1 MEKLYV
7 ILVDVNDNEKGIM
20 EKMEAH
26 IKGLLHRAISVF
38 ICNTSGEWLL
48 QRRSMN
54 KYHSGGLWTN
64 TSCTH
69 PTPCETNTEAANRRL
84 KEEMGMKCN
93 LNELFSFTYLEKL
106 DNELTEHEFDHV
118 FLGITD
124 EKPSINTV
132 EVMEYKYIA
141 YKDLKDDIKSN
152 PSNYTVWFRKIFDKV
167 NNHIKDLQTER
178 I

>member
-1 MEKLYV
+1 MNKSYV
-7 ILVDVNDNEKGIM
+7 ILVDRKDNEKGIM
-20 EKMEAH
+20 EKMEVH
-26 IKGLLHRAISVF
+26 YNGILHRAISVF
-38 ICNTSGEWLL
+38 ICNTKGEWLL

-69 PTPCETNTEAANRRL
+69 PTPGETNTEAANRRL
-84 KEEMGMKCN
+84 KEEMGMKCS

-124 EKPSINTV
+124 ENPIINTD
-132 EVMEYKYIA
+132 EVMEWKYIA
-141 YKDLKDDIKSN
+141 YNDLKEEIKNN
-152 PSNYTVWFRKIFDKV
+152 PSDYTVWFKKIVDKV

-178 I
+178 V